1 MVNSVLDYIKFF
13 EDNRFFNIKIS
24 LKSSNVCE
32 TVRAYRMI
40 NSKNDYPLHLG
51 ITEAGTLFRGTIKS
65 AVGIGS
71 LLLDGI
77 GNTIRVSITEN
88 PVEEVAVAKEILKVT
103 GLRDRG
109 VEIISC
115 PTCSRTT
122 VDLISIVKK
131 VEKEIE
137 ALKLNKNITVA
148 IMGCEV
154 NGPGEARDADIG
166 IAFSKN
172 NGFIFKNGEM
182 IKKLTPEQSIKQ
194 LIEFIQ
200 DW

>member
-1 MVNSVLDYIKFF
+1 M
-13 EDNRFFNIKIS
+13 
-24 LKSSNVCE
+24 
-32 TVRAYRMI
+32 
-40 NSKNDYPLHLG
+40 
-51 ITEAGTLFRGTIKS
+51 
-65 AVGIGS
+65 
-71 LLLDGI
+71 
-77 GNTIRVSITEN
+77 
-88 PVEEVAVAKEILKVT
+88 T

-137 ALKLNKNITVA
+137 ALKLNKNMTVA
-148 IMGCEV
+148 ILGCEV